1 MEILKGDDALEVLDE
16 IFEGLVSLA
25 MGLDAVD
32 LDDLISHVTQ
42 PNIKR
47 ALLAASEF
55 KNSMEPVLEHRRAM
69 N

>member
-16 IFEGLVSLA
+16 LFGGLVSLA
-25 MGLDAVD
+25 MGLEAVD
-32 LDDLISHVTQ
+32 LDDLASLVTQ

-55 KNSMEPVLEHRRAM
+55 KSSMEPVLEHRRSM

>member
-32 LDDLISHVTQ
+32 LADLICHVTQ
-42 PNIKR
+42 PNIKL

-55 KNSMEPVLEHRRAM
+55 KSSMQPVLEYRRSM